1 MSSDEDVEM
10 ANAERDTEAK
20 NMVKIFLNN
29 CASQIPLKRQTI
41 VQNALNGKGRS
52 FNAAFDAARM
62 ILKQTYGICVHEVA
76 DSKTKQYITVSDLIG
91 SRKEYAK
98 QRRPQIVVLMII
110 LSYIYMKGSSVT
122 EQSLFVF
129 LRSLHIDV
137 DADDENSYFGTNL
150 KKTIIDTFVKKLY
163 LKKTK
168 EDDSLNKDPRY
179 VCISVTSSLSYLP
192 FFDFSNL
199 YSWGF
204 RAELEFPKKDV
215 LTETCKLIQKDP
227 RLFVYQYNQAHN
239 IVDEE
244 MPAAQV

>member
-10 ANAERDTEAK
+10 ANAERDTEVK

-41 VQNALNGKGRS
+41 VHTALNGKGKS
-52 FNAAFDAARM
+52 FNPAFNAASN
-62 ILKQTYGICVHEVA
+62 ILKQTYGICVYEVA
-76 DSKTKQYITVSDLIG
+76 DSKTKQYITISDLIG
-91 SRKEYAK
+91 TRKEFAK
-98 QRRPQIVVLMII
+98 QRRPHIVVLMII

-137 DADDENSYFGTNL
+137 EADDENSYFGTNL
-150 KKTIIDTFVKKLY
+150 KKLITDTFVKKLY

-179 VCISVTSSLSYLP
+179 VCVSLISSLS
-192 FFDFSNL
+192 FNFSVSAT
-199 YSWGF
+199 YIHGAS
-204 RAELEFPKKDV
+204 V
-215 LTETCKLIQKDP
+215 LNWSSQ
-227 RLFVYQYNQAHN
+227 RR
-239 IVDEE
+239 
-244 MPAAQV
+244 MS